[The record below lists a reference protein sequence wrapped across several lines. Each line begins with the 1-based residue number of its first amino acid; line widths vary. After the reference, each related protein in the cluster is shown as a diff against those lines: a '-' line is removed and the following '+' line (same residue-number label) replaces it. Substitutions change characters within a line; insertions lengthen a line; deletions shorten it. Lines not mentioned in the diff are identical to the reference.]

1 MAAPQL
7 PWERC
12 QLRGDFT
19 GSGGWAGPAWAP
31 SKGLGKRA
39 EGQRGQGSAWR
50 SAWGRGPRPHPAP
63 SGGAQGP
70 PSLGAGRV
78 GDTRP
83 KPPQASVSPSRK
95 RRADHKQ
102 ALWLWLSV
110 TGTRPG
116 PQGHCPP
123 CMNHGQGGFP
133 PPPSKPC
140 SAGAGGDCWGEEGPS
155 RRPLARPPPGRPP
168 RASRCR
174 RHCLGLPW
182 GRAAAASAAHLSGL
196 TRGCGHH
203 RGARAGGAHARA
215 RRLRP
220 HAARRRCGGAR
231 GPAGPH
237 AGLGHWPPQ
246 RVGGSG
252 RLFPSPPRISPTAL
266 RGVQD
271 VPPTSSERSRGT
283 EKGGDSPKVT
293 EPREVPERVGLGGR
307 QEPQRRPRPRPCPP
321 PPPAPGSCGGG
332 GTFTSAFPAYGSAS
346 DAQRGS

>member
-7 PWERC
+7 PWEHC

-140 SAGAGGDCWGEEGPS
+140 SPGPEATAGG
-155 RRPLARPPPGRPP
+155 RK
-168 RASRCR
+168 
-174 RHCLGLPW
+174 
-182 GRAAAASAAHLSGL
+182 
-196 TRGCGHH
+196 
-203 RGARAGGAHARA
+203 
-215 RRLRP
+215 
-220 HAARRRCGGAR
+220 
-231 GPAGPH
+231 
-237 AGLGHWPPQ
+237 
-246 RVGGSG
+246 
-252 RLFPSPPRISPTAL
+252 AL
-266 RGVQD
+266 RGVRW
-271 VPPTSSERSRGT
+271 PGRLR
-283 EKGGDSPKVT
+283 
-293 EPREVPERVGLGGR
+293 GGR
-307 QEPQRRPRPRPCPP
+307 PVRPAAGATAWGCHGDEPQRRVRHTCL
-321 PPPAPGSCGGG
+321 G
-332 GTFTSAFPAYGSAS
+332 
-346 DAQRGS
+346 